1 MSAGRCVSGRA
12 EGHCLETLASG
23 RCVSGRA
30 GGTLFGD
37 ALASGRC
44 VSGRAGGT
52 LFRDALASGRGVSGR
67 AGGTLFGNALGLLG
81 FSPGLVVPPFRL
93 RSRRETDSCGRVG
106 GHPAF
111 RSLVKSGSPDPERRL
126 GVSSLLEWA
135 LPPAP
140 PLGSECSLG
149 VR

>member
-1 MSAGRCVSGRA
+1 MSSGCCVSGRA
-12 EGHCLETLASG
+12 GGTPFGDALAPG

-37 ALASGRC
+37 AL
-44 VSGRAGGT
+44 
-52 LFRDALASGRGVSGR
+52 
-67 AGGTLFGNALGLLG
+67 GLLG
-81 FSPGLVVPPFRL
+81 FSPGLVVPPFRP
-93 RSRRETDSCGRVG
+93 RSRRETEPCGSVR

-111 RSLVKSGSPDPERRL
+111 RSLVKSSSPNPERRL

-135 LPPAP
+135 LHPAP
-140 PLGSECSLG
+140 PLGSECSLE